1 MTVVSPLPN
10 HHLAEPPS
18 TWRGGVAELLGP
30 VEIGRL
36 DGEVL
41 SGDLTSRSLGSLGV
55 SRMTGGPAVIRQAPR
70 MSTREHPGCIQVWL
84 LLQGRAA
91 LSQDGRQAD
100 VMAGDLVV
108 CDAGQ
113 PYELAFPGVHRTV
126 LVTMPSESV
135 QVRLGGTA
143 ALTARSI
150 SGRHGAGALVA
161 RLLTGLA
168 EQLDESEL
176 PWGLH
181 LSIAVTAMLEA
192 MFAEQLGQLRPPP
205 SPRAA
210 LLLQVQSFVDRRLGD
225 PDLSP
230 EMIANA
236 HSVSARYL
244 QKLFRA
250 HGQTV
255 TGYMRDRRLGA
266 CRRDLLD
273 PRLAHQPIGLVASR
287 WGMTSP
293 AYFSRAFKAAYGRSP
308 RELRADAAARLY
320 ADGQTLGASGQ
331 DDQPDLL

>member
-1 MTVVSPLPN
+1 MHLQVHGPLRAAAADRGAPTITGWSPVEELRLDCHRATGYLQRAETFQETQGSRRGGGGVTVVSPLPN

-192 MFAEQLGQLRPPP
+192 MFAEQ
-205 SPRAA
+205 
-210 LLLQVQSFVDRRLGD
+210 
-225 PDLSP
+225 
-230 EMIANA
+230 
-236 HSVSARYL
+236 
-244 QKLFRA
+244 
-250 HGQTV
+250 
-255 TGYMRDRRLGA
+255 
-266 CRRDLLD
+266 
-273 PRLAHQPIGLVASR
+273 
-287 WGMTSP
+287 
-293 AYFSRAFKAAYGRSP
+293 
-308 RELRADAAARLY
+308 
-320 ADGQTLGASGQ
+320 
-331 DDQPDLL
+331 